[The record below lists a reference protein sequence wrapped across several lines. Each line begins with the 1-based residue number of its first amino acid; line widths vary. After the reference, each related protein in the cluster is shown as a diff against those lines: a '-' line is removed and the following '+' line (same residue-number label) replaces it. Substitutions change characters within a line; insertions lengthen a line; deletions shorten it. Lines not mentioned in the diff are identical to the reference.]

1 MLKLIVYLNIL
12 SSVIFAQRLFFNEDD
27 NNSYNNYINNNN
39 NDGFNNINN
48 NDGFNNINSNDGFNN
63 INNNDGFNNS
73 NSNDGFNNIN
83 NNDGFNND
91 LNNIPIDQD
100 RVIFPD
106 SASSPGYV
114 DPDFSGSGNFPPPV
128 VGFAAGQQQSET
140 SSTVRT
146 AFFCAWIRTLS
157 PPSRV

>member
-39 NDGFNNINN
+39 NDGFN
-48 NDGFNNINSNDGFNN
+48 S
-63 INNNDGFNNS
+63 
-73 NSNDGFNNIN
+73 IN

-91 LNNIPIDQD
+91 LNNIPLDQD

-106 SASSPGYV
+106 SASSPGNV
-114 DPDFSGSGNFPPPV
+114 DPDFSGSGNFPPPF

-146 AFFCAWIRTLS
+146 AFWGSNPQPAKSC
-157 PPSRV
+157 

>member
-27 NNSYNNYINNNN
+27 NNNYINDGFNNN
-39 NDGFNNINN
+39 NNNYNDGFNNINN
-48 NDGFNNINSNDGFNN
+48 
-63 INNNDGFNNS
+63 
-73 NSNDGFNNIN
+73 NDGFNNIN

-91 LNNIPIDQD
+91 LNNIPLDQD

-106 SASSPGYV
+106 SASSPGNV
-114 DPDFSGSGNFPPPV
+114 DPDFSGSENFPPPF
-128 VGFAAGQQQSET
+128 VGFAAGQQQSDT

-146 AFFCAWIRTLS
+146 AFLDSNPLPAKSCLKPRR
-157 PPSRV
+157 PSWEG